1 MRICV
6 CILFCCFIFLA
17 SYNYY
22 PDEKMEKEKITI
34 IADAVSNLFP
44 IVLEAKNLDIKVMK
58 IHLLVGEQE
67 FLCYDDIDDISAFSE
82 KYFALME
89 DGVKMS
95 TSLVSPGDYE
105 QVFRE
110 EVNKGHKVICFTM
123 AQGIS
128 GTYNSACIAKNI
140 INEEKGDEVVS
151 IIDSMT
157 AGFGEGLQAIHASEL
172 VKQGLD
178 YADIVKQCE
187 EFKHFV
193 RSDFTV
199 DNIKYLLS
207 TGRVSK
213 VLGKFLNLINIR
225 VMLKR
230 SEKSTIAFAGAVM
243 GRSLSIK
250 KLAKT
255 VVENIDTSKEQ
266 IIYITHC
273 SSLDG
278 ANKLKEYL
286 ERENLQNIEI
296 YDYDLISGAHIGPRS
311 LAVFYVSKEAY

>member
-1 MRICV
+1 MYACALFFCV
-6 CILFCCFIFLA
+6 CNPLTKV
-17 SYNYY
+17 YNYRSGQ
-22 PDEKMEKEKITI
+22 KMEKQKIVV

-44 IVLEAKNLDIKVMK
+44 SILKAKNLGIKVMK
-58 IHLLVGEQE
+58 CHLLVGEQE
-67 FLCYDDIDDISAFSE
+67 VLCYDGINDISDFSE

-110 EVNKGHKVICFTM
+110 EVNKGNKVICFTM

-128 GTYNSACIAKNI
+128 GTYNSACIARDL
-140 INEEKGDEVVS
+140 INEEKGEQVVS
-151 IIDSMT
+151 VIDSMT
-157 AGFGEGLQAIHASEL
+157 AGFGEGLQAIHAYEL
-172 VKQGLD
+172 VESGQE
-178 YADIVKQCE
+178 YSDIVKQCE

-207 TGRVSK
+207 TGRVSRA
-213 VLGKFLNLINIR
+213 LGKFLNLINVRI
-225 VMLKR
+225 MLKR

-255 VVENIDTSKEQ
+255 VVENIDTNQKQ

-273 SSLDG
+273 SCLEG
-278 ANKLKEYL
+278 ANKLKELL
-286 ERENLQNIEI
+286 EKENLNSIEI

-311 LAVFYVSKEAY
+311 LAVFYIAKEAY